1 MKILKLAKPLLVNGK
16 KRTELKYDTSIL
28 TISDLSNAETLKFK
42 LVPAE
47 QAASSVAQTDNI
59 LHLCVAV
66 MAVLRCEPEVS
77 EEDMQ
82 RLEGYDVVQLSRIG
96 QRFFIGS
103 ASEIAENSE
112 TQQEVTQEVTSA
124 Q

>member
-47 QAASSVAQTDNI
+47 QVASSVAQTDNI

-66 MAVLRCEPEVS
+66 MTVLRCEPEVS
-77 EEDMQ
+77 EEDML
-82 RLEGYDVVQLSRIG
+82 RLKDLLKGIEPPTKKAPAKETLIFI
-96 QRFFIGS
+96 FFQHF
-103 ASEIAENSE
+103 NDKR
-112 TQQEVTQEVTSA
+112 
-124 Q
+124 